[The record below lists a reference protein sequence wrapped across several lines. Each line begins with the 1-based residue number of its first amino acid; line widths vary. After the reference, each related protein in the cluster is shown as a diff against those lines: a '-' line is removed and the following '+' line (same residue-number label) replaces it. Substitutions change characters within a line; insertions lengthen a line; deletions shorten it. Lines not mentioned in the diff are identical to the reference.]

1 MTEAQR
7 HLRNQLLTKIHT
19 NAEYKNIV
27 KFGGKEAWSEWVYVR
42 FGVVSCKEL
51 SISELNLVNGL
62 LQGFLY
68 EKGKKVPC
76 VWDGVAYKPDTK
88 GRAIINPVM
97 ITAKQVMQIL
107 ALQESLGYDNKKL
120 VSFIYRQNKKMIW
133 NMDNLYK
140 LSKKEASKVITGLE
154 KIAVGYVKKK
164 DRKNVL

>member
-1 MTEAQR
+1 MTEAQK

-19 NAEYKNIV
+19 QKKHKDIV

-68 EKGKKVPC
+68 QKGKKVPC
-76 VWDGVAYKPDTK
+76 VWDGVPYKPDTK
-88 GRAIINPVM
+88 GRNLINPVM
-97 ITAKQVMQIL
+97 ITGKQLTQIL
-107 ALQESLGYDNKKL
+107 ALQAELGWRDGILMHFVLKQTKKAYIGTNGL
-120 VSFIYRQNKKMIW
+120 V
-133 NMDNLYK
+133 NLT
-140 LSKKEASKVITGLE
+140 KKEASSVITGMT

>member
-1 MTEAQR
+1 MTEAQK
-7 HLRNQLLTKIHT
+7 HLRNQLLAKIHT
-19 NAEYKNIV
+19 QKEHKNIV

-68 EKGKKVPC
+68 EKGKKAPC
-76 VWDGVAYKPDTK
+76 VWDGIPYKPDIK
-88 GRAIINPVM
+88 GRALLNPSKL
-97 ITAKQVMQIL
+97 TGKQLTQIL
-107 ALQESLGYDNKKL
+107 ALQESLGWSNAKL
-120 VSFIYRQNKKMIW
+120 LNFIMKQTKEAFLSVEHLPI
-133 NMDNLYK
+133 
-140 LSKKEASKVITGLE
+140 LSKKGASSVITGLT